1 MKAITATLVLLLCV
15 LQYKL
20 WFDQGGLPD
29 VWHLQKKLTVQEQ
42 KNVNL
47 RLRNSG
53 LEAEVVELK
62 AGTAALEARARGDLG
77 MVKPGEVYYQF

>member
-20 WFDQGGLPD
+20 WFEQGSLPD
-29 VWHLQKKLTVQEQ
+29 VWRLQKKYSLQQE
-42 KNVNL
+42 KNAAL

-53 LEAEVVELK
+53 LEAEVLELK
-62 AGTAALEARARGDLG
+62 DGSHALEARARTDLG
-77 MVKPGEVYYQF
+77 MVRPGEVYYQF